1 MEQIKEELLYWS
13 KELGRRGLTSGTSG
27 NLSVFNAESQIMLIT
42 PSGLPY
48 SDLELEDL
56 VSMNLQGEVLAGK
69 NKPSSEWQMHTAVY
83 QKRPQIKGVV
93 HTHSLYATALACAGK
108 SLPAVHY
115 MLARAGKEVP
125 LAPYATFGSPE
136 LAQNALDA
144 MGENKAV
151 LLANHGLLAIGKD
164 LKEAFLIA
172 EEVEE
177 VAKLFILANSLGHVQ
192 IIDHREMEK
201 IEKLFQSYGK
211 PR

>member
-1 MEQIKEELLYWS
+1 
-13 KELGRRGLTSGTSG
+13 
-27 NLSVFNAESQIMLIT
+27 
-42 PSGLPY
+42 
-48 SDLELEDL
+48 
-56 VSMNLQGEVLAGK
+56 
-69 NKPSSEWQMHTAVY
+69 MHTAVY

-177 VAKLFILANSLGHVQ
+177 VAKLFILASRLGHVQ

-201 IEKLFQSYGK
+201 IEKLFQSYGQQDK
-211 PR
+211 ENKEA